1 MEDNKTQQGA
11 PVEPP
16 VNEAAPA
23 AAEKQLAEK
32 DARIAALEAALDE
45 AKTAAEN
52 AAKEFAAQLAEKDA
66 AAAKLN
72 KELTVARA
80 DFAAWRAEE
89 EKKAAAARAVAEAE
103 FATKLAQKDARIAE
117 LEAAAKTA
125 EQIAAEK
132 YGAGAPERVP
142 ASPAGEPGA
151 LRERARA
158 ALGNPGEL
166 AKLAKELS
174 PEQIRGL

>member
-1 MEDNKTQQGA
+1 MRRFFYAHKTKRHERGGGIQ
-11 PVEPP
+11 
-16 VNEAAPA
+16 
-23 AAEKQLAEK
+23 
-32 DARIAALEAALDE
+32 
-45 AKTAAEN
+45 
-52 AAKEFAAQLAEKDA
+52 
-66 AAAKLN
+66 
-72 KELTVARA
+72 
-80 DFAAWRAEE
+80 
-89 EKKAAAARAVAEAE
+89 RAVAEAE

-132 YGAGAPERVP
+132 YGAGAPERVD

-158 ALGNPGEL
+158 ALNNPGEL

>member
-1 MEDNKTQQGA
+1 MHTKQKDTNG
-11 PVEPP
+11 
-16 VNEAAPA
+16 A
-23 AAEKQLAEK
+23 AASSAPS
-32 DARIAALEAALDE
+32 
-45 AKTAAEN
+45 T
-52 AAKEFAAQLAEKDA
+52 
-66 AAAKLN
+66 
-72 KELTVARA
+72 
-80 DFAAWRAEE
+80 
-89 EKKAAAARAVAEAE
+89 
-103 FATKLAQKDARIAE
+103 
-117 LEAAAKTA
+117 EAAAKTA

-132 YGAGAPERVP
+132 YGAGAPERVD

>member
-1 MEDNKTQQGA
+1 MHESD
-11 PVEPP
+11 
-16 VNEAAPA
+16 
-23 AAEKQLAEK
+23 
-32 DARIAALEAALDE
+32 
-45 AKTAAEN
+45 
-52 AAKEFAAQLAEKDA
+52 
-66 AAAKLN
+66 
-72 KELTVARA
+72 
-80 DFAAWRAEE
+80 
-89 EKKAAAARAVAEAE
+89 KKRHERGGGIQRAVAEAE

-132 YGAGAPERVP
+132 YGASASERVP